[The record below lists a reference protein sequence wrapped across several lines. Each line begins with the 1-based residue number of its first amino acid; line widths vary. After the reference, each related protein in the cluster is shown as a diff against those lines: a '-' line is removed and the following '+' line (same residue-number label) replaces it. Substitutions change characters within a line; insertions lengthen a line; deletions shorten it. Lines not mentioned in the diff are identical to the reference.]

1 MVACDYFTF
10 ISKYS
15 AVLPWLTKWKLKTE
29 WEQTSE
35 YWDHE
40 RGNIIS

>member
-1 MVACDYFTF
+1 MVACEYFTF

-29 WEQTSE
+29 QTSE

-40 RGNIIS
+40 R